1 MEKLQMRPT
10 LVFVFLLVCNGFAQA
25 SCLDEAN
32 AVRDAMI
39 KAGPY
44 REIENSLLN
53 GRILTRIIDVVPPD
67 RVEKSTLY
75 GSGKGSYEV
84 VIGPTVWLKPSGED
98 WAKPKKNEENW
109 SSSILNA
116 QLAIRPMNPKVE
128 CNMDTETSSKKLKI
142 LSWQEPSVSDL
153 QMKVKIWVDPNTL
166 SVERLQK
173 TFIDENGAVDHVAES
188 LFISVP
194 KLEVKP
200 PIP

>member
-1 MEKLQMRPT
+1 MRPI
-10 LVFVFLLVCNGFAQA
+10 LVFVFLLAYGGFAQA

-44 REIENSLLN
+44 REIENSLVN

-67 RVEKSTLY
+67 RVEKSSLF
-75 GSGKGSYEV
+75 GSGKGHYEV
-84 VIGPTVWLKPSGED
+84 VIGHTVWLKDSGED
-98 WAKPKKNEENW
+98 WARPKVNEENW
-109 SSSILNA
+109 SSGILNA

-128 CNMDTETSSKKLKI
+128 CNMDAEQPGKKIKI
-142 LSWQEPSVSDL
+142 LSWQEPYVSDL
-153 QMKVKIWVDPNTL
+153 QMKVKIWVDPKTL
-166 SVERLQK
+166 AVERLQK
-173 TFIDENGAVDHVAES
+173 TFIDKNGKVDHVAES
-188 LFISVP
+188 VLISVP

>member
-1 MEKLQMRPT
+1 MRPI
-10 LVFVFLLVCNGFAQA
+10 LMLAFLLACGGFARA
-25 SCLDEAN
+25 SCLDDAN

-67 RVEKSTLY
+67 RVEKSSLF
-75 GSGKGSYEV
+75 GSGKGQYEV
-84 VIGPTVWLKPSGED
+84 VIGHTVWLKSSGED
-98 WAKPKKNEENW
+98 WAKPKVNEENW

-128 CNMDTETSSKKLKI
+128 CNMDTETPGKKLKI

-173 TFIDENGAVDHVAES
+173 TFVDASGKVDHVAES
-188 LFISVP
+188 MFIMVP